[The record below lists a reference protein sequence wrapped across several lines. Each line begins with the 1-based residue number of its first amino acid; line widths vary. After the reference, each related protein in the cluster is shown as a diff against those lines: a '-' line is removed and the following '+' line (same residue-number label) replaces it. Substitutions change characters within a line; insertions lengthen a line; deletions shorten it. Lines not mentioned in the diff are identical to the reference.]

1 MHILIAEDEALTRC
15 ALESKFKR
23 WGYDVVAAADGK
35 EAWECLRQAD
45 GPQLALLDWSMPHM
59 SGIEVTRKIRRQDGS
74 RYVYVILLTGKT
86 RTEDIVAG
94 MEAGADDYVFKPF
107 KSEELKARLQS
118 AERVLDLHTRI
129 AEEHHAREA
138 AQQQLHDARRLEAV
152 GQLAAGIAHEINT
165 PLQYTGDNTR
175 FLQESFQ
182 DIRGALEAYGQM
194 LSALKGGTVSP
205 DLVERVEKTLD
216 QADVPYLLEEMPQ
229 AITQSLEG
237 IDRVT
242 KIVRAM
248 KDFSHPGV
256 KDKAAI
262 DINRAIE
269 STTTVCRNEWKYVAE
284 MELAL
289 DRALPPVL
297 CLPGELN
304 QVILNLVINAAHAI
318 AAAGGQPQADQ
329 AKGVIAVSTQLTGD
343 WVEVRVR
350 DTGTGIP
357 EEVRPRIFDPFF
369 TTKDVGEGTGQG
381 LTIAHSVVVDK
392 HGGTIDFETETGVG
406 TTFIV
411 RLPLEGVKMGDAP
424 LFSRGTPPN
433 GQHANN

>member
-1 MHILIAEDEALTRC
+1 MHILIADDELLTRY

-23 WGYDVVAAADGK
+23 WGYDVVTAVDGK
-35 EAWECLRQAD
+35 EAWECLQHAD
-45 GPQLALLDWSMPHM
+45 APQLVLLDWSMPHM
-59 SGIEVTRKIRRQDGS
+59 NGVEVTQKIRQRDGS

-107 KSEELKARLQS
+107 KSEELKARLRS
-118 AERVLDLHTRI
+118 AERIIDLHTRM
-129 AEEHHAREA
+129 AEEHRAREA
-138 AQQQLHDARRLEAV
+138 AQDQLHDARRLEAV

-175 FLQESFQ
+175 FIQESFQ
-182 DIRGALEAYGQM
+182 DIGVALEAYGQV
-194 LSALKGGTVSP
+194 LSALKAGTVSP
-205 DLVERVEKTLD
+205 DLVERVDKALE

-229 AITQSLEG
+229 AIQQSLEG

-242 KIVRAM
+242 RIVRAM

-304 QVILNLVINAAHAI
+304 QVILNLIINAAHAI
-318 AAAGGQPQADQ
+318 AAAGAGDQ
-329 AKGVIAVSTQLTGD
+329 AKGVIAVSSRLTGD
-343 WVEVRVR
+343 WVEIRVR

-357 EEVRPRIFDPFF
+357 EDVRPRIFDPFF
-369 TTKDVGEGTGQG
+369 TTKDVGKGTGQG

-392 HGGTIDFETETGVG
+392 HDGTIDFETATGVG

-411 RLPLEGVKMGDAP
+411 RLPLEGEATQTVD
-424 LFSRGTPPN
+424 PPAQPV
-433 GQHANN
+433 GV